1 MADADFWRHK
11 ALSEMSL
18 EEWELL
24 CDGCAICC
32 VLKLEEEDSGAL
44 DVTNVACHLLDLD
57 TCRCTDY
64 PHRMTRVPDCIEL
77 TAGNAG
83 KLEWLPSTCAYR
95 LVDRGE
101 ELPSWHPLV
110 SGEATSVHR
119 AGASL
124 MGQAVSENDVA
135 EEDLDDYIIARLVR
149 D

>member
-1 MADADFWRHK
+1 MADHAFWRK
-11 ALSEMSL
+11 KTLAEMSQ

-24 CDGCAICC
+24 CDGCAKCC

-64 PHRMTRVPDCIEL
+64 PNRMARVPDCIEL
-77 TAGNAG
+77 TADNAST
-83 KLEWLPSTCAYR
+83 LEWLPSTCAYR
-95 LVDRGE
+95 LVAAGE
-101 ELPSWHPLV
+101 DLSAWHPLI
-110 SGEATSVHR
+110 SGEASSVHR

-124 MGQAVSENDVA
+124 LGQAVSENEVL
-135 EEDLDDYIIARLVR
+135 EEDLDDYIVARLIR